1 MLDHDTANLPLIQSL
16 FTFIDKSL
24 NRTSV
29 CKLRRMTGK
38 LSNWK
43 DLTLIE
49 SLLLLLF
56 FKYLFMT
63 IWVFNAMCGHYP
75 VLVSRGYSLMWCT
88 GFYCCREQ
96 ALWTAGF
103 SSCGMWVYLPYRM
116 WDLPRPETKP
126 KSPPLA
132 GRLLTTRPQGKS
144 KSPSFNPKYQWHIWS
159 ELGN

>member
-1 MLDHDTANLPLIQSL
+1 MLDHDTATLPLIQSL

-29 CKLRRMTGK
+29 CKLRRTTEK
-38 LSNWK
+38 LQNWR

-49 SLLLLLF
+49 SLLLLFLLNI
-56 FKYLFMT
+56 YDYMGSD
-63 IWVFNAMCGHYP
+63 AMCGHYP

-88 GFYCCREQ
+88 GLSCCREQ
-96 ALWTAGF
+96 ALWTTGF
-103 SSCGMWVYLPYRM
+103 SSCGMWAYLPHRM
-116 WDLPRPETKP
+116 WDLPRPGTEP

-159 ELGN
+159 ELCN